1 MTNDAGSTHRDTH
14 REKTM
19 STTTTA
25 EDTPTQQRRDGS
37 VVAGGHLVA
46 KALNAEC
53 VDTNFTLC
61 GGHDAARRD

>member
-1 MTNDAGSTHRDTH
+1 
-14 REKTM
+14 M

-25 EDTPTQQRRDGS
+25 EDTLTQKRRDGS